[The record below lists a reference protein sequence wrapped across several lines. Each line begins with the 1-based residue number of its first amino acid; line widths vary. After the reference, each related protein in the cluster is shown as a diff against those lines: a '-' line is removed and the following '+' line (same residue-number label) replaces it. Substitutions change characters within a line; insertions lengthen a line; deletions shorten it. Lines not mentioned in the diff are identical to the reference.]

1 MKVLVVDDDVNVS
14 ETLKE
19 MLSHF
24 GYECKIA
31 ANGREALNILQEE
44 HFPIVLSDVR
54 MPEMNG
60 VELLKKTKKNYP
72 EIDVIIITGYG
83 KDHSF
88 VDMVKAGA
96 SDFIVKPFSC
106 DELEAKISRIVREKE
121 LKEKGRLMALFAELD
136 PSPVLR
142 FDRDGKILMAN
153 PSAIMALPK
162 KSQSVIGVS
171 LASII
176 PGLKRVDLTSCIN
189 DGTVVSYSTYIK
201 NHYFHFILKGIPE
214 LGIGQIYGRNI
225 TDRKGAEEEL
235 QKTKDQLENIIESS
249 LDAIIVSDSK
259 GYIIRANK
267 SFMKMLGYKEEELL
281 GKHITEFSINES
293 GTYESSTGES
303 VKIDW
308 GFFHQE
314 ATTKNNKLDEG
325 EKVSQWEN
333 YFIRKDNTVVPT
345 ELTISYLQNHEGAII
360 GSVAVIRNITERKRT
375 EEELTKHRYHL
386 EELVETRTAELMKV
400 NEKLTEEITDRKQ
413 AEKALRKS
421 EKRFRDLV
429 ENSLTGILI
438 IQNDKI
444 IYQNPEQERLVSL
457 LPKSFSFKDFK
468 NIHTEDVEKVKQFY
482 HTISS
487 GKSKKTDLDFR
498 FTLNGKNNSAID
510 IRWVNCRASL
520 IDYQGEDALLFNMM
534 DITRAKELEHLLRI
548 KDKMT
553 SLGRVAAGIA
563 HELRNPLSGINI
575 FLTTLERSYDK
586 LKGIDP
592 GDLAKGKNIIEQLR
606 SASDRIELVVKKVM
620 DFAKPT
626 VPQLTQND
634 INNSIHE
641 AINLSSSTLRKEGIT
656 IKTSLTQDFSHCYA
670 DSHLIEQ
677 VLLNLITNAAHAMN
691 GMDPPKEI
699 EITSST
705 DDSHVLIRVAD
716 RGPGVPPKIRD
727 KIFDPFYTTR
737 SNGTGIGLSICHRI
751 ITDHGGVLNVTTS
764 QWGGAE
770 FRIEIPIE
778 KRTEKR

>member
-1 MKVLVVDDDVNVS
+1 MKVLVVDDDLNLR

-31 ANGREALNILQEE
+31 ANGREALNLLQEE

-54 MPEMNG
+54 MPEMDG
-60 VELLKKTKKNYP
+60 IELLKKTKKNYP

-83 KDHSF
+83 KEHSF
-88 VDMVKAGA
+88 IDMVKAGA

-121 LKEKGRLMALFAELD
+121 LKEKERLMALFAELD

-142 FDRDGKILMAN
+142 FDKDGKILMAN

-162 KSQSVIGVS
+162 KSQSVIGMS
-171 LASII
+171 LASLI
-176 PGLKRVDLTSCIN
+176 PGLERVDLTSCIK

-235 QKTKDQLENIIESS
+235 Q
-249 LDAIIVSDSK
+249 
-259 GYIIRANK
+259 IRANK

-308 GFFHQE
+308 GFFHQD
-314 ATTKNNKLDEG
+314 ATTKNNKLPEG

-345 ELTISYLQNHEGAII
+345 ELTISYLHNHEGAII

-400 NEKLTEEITDRKQ
+400 NEKLTEEIADRKQ

-498 FTLNGKNNSAID
+498 FTLNGKNDSTSD
-510 IRWVNCRASL
+510 MRWVNCRASL

-586 LKGIDP
+586 LTGIDP

-626 VPQLTQND
+626 VPQLTQHD
-634 INNSIHE
+634 INNSIQE
-641 AINLSSSTLRKEGIT
+641 ALNLSSSTLRKEGIT
-656 IKTSLTQDFSHCYA
+656 IKTSLT
-670 DSHLIEQ
+670 
-677 VLLNLITNAAHAMN
+677 
-691 GMDPPKEI
+691 
-699 EITSST
+699 
-705 DDSHVLIRVAD
+705 
-716 RGPGVPPKIRD
+716 
-727 KIFDPFYTTR
+727 
-737 SNGTGIGLSICHRI
+737 
-751 ITDHGGVLNVTTS
+751 
-764 QWGGAE
+764 
-770 FRIEIPIE
+770 
-778 KRTEKR
+778 